1 MQTVTLKYKAT
12 TSRSGYRQL
21 EQAMLDMGWLYNAL
35 IRHRESARSSHR
47 RSWSLKLQS
56 AHLTDLHR
64 HDPSYN
70 HYARR
75 LLESVAMRANTV
87 YSEFFKRPERGKR
100 HTTSPYRFNTLELSE
115 PANLHLKTSEDGRFG
130 YIHVKG
136 LLRLTFKVDG
146 RLPEGEQPRLIG
158 ITRTPRRLNVC
169 LVFQVEK
176 DIPAPAKKS
185 VGIDPGVK
193 HLLSA
198 VDEREEVIQ
207 IPGWTIPA
215 TGRQCVA
222 SGAKCSDRGTPP

>member
-1 MQTVTLKYKAT
+1 M
-12 TSRSGYRQL
+12 
-21 EQAMLDMGWLYNAL
+21 
-35 IRHRESARSSHR
+35 
-47 RSWSLKLQS
+47 
-56 AHLTDLHR
+56 
-64 HDPSYN
+64 
-70 HYARR
+70 
-75 LLESVAMRANTV
+75 
-87 YSEFFKRPERGKR
+87 
-100 HTTSPYRFNTLELSE
+100 
-115 PANLHLKTSEDGRFG
+115 
-130 YIHVKG
+130 KG
-136 LLRLTFKVDG
+136 LPRLKFKVDG

-215 TGRQCVA
+215 TGRQCLA
-222 SGAKCSDRGTPP
+222 SGAGCSGSGTPP